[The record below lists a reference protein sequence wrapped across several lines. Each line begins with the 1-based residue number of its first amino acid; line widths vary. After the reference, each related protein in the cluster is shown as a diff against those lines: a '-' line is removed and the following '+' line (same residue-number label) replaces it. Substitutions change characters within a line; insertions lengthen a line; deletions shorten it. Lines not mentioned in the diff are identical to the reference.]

1 MKTKLSLF
9 SILFILCFVVLSL
22 SEKVRA
28 SDLKD
33 KKSPNIVFILADDM
47 GFGDLGC
54 YNSASKIPTPNIDK
68 LADKGIQFTNAHSP
82 GAWCVPSR
90 YGLLTG
96 QYPGRLAEM
105 NIRKQ
110 SLIKPEQ
117 ETLATML
124 KRNGYKTSCV
134 GKWHLGFEGV
144 DWSNP
149 AGITEMK
156 DGPTEKGFD
165 YFFGMH
171 ASLDIPPY
179 FYIENGKAV
188 QSPTK
193 EIGDGASANP
203 TSKVSGAFYRAGA
216 ISPDFKHDEV
226 LDKFTEKAFG
236 FLDNHTKENNNDPFF
251 LYLPLTA
258 PHTPWLPKDEFVG
271 KSGAGEYG
279 DFTMQVDNLVGQV
292 VAYLKENNL
301 LENTIV
307 FFSSDNGPV
316 WFHEDIEKFEH
327 ASVGV
332 LRGMKGDMWEGG
344 SRIPFIVSAPNRFET
359 GVQSNQMIC
368 FTDMIATLADL
379 LGDKTIK
386 STDFD
391 SHSFLPILTNSN
403 FEKPARDKLVIEKKS
418 YRIGDWKYIEG
429 SGQGG
434 IAARYAPDKKY
445 IMSEKIPGE
454 LYNLKNDLSEQN
466 NLYDEYPEKV
476 KEMKKALDEIV
487 QQLSK

>member
-1 MKTKLSLF
+1 MMKLKLQFLF
-9 SILFILCFVVLSL
+9 FLLLALQVGFIAPKNLKAA
-22 SEKVRA
+22 EP
-28 SDLKD
+28 KD
-33 KKSPNIVFILADDM
+33 KDQPNIVFILADDM
-47 GFGDLGC
+47 GYGDLTC

-68 LADKGIQFTNAHSP
+68 LADQGIRFTNAHSP

-90 YGLLTG
+90 YGLITG
-96 QYPGRLAEM
+96 RYPGRLAEM

-110 SLIKPEQ
+110 SLIKPKQ

-124 KRNGYKTSCV
+124 KRNGYQTACV

-144 DWSNP
+144 DWGNP
-149 AGITEMK
+149 ASISEMK
-156 DGPTEKGFD
+156 GGPIEKGFD

-171 ASLDIPPY
+171 ASLDIQPY
-179 FYIENGKAV
+179 FYIENGSAV
-188 QSPTK
+188 ESPT
-193 EIGDGASANP
+193 ESIGDGASLNP
-203 TSKVSGAFYRAGA
+203 TSVVSGAFYRAGA
-216 ISPDFKHDEV
+216 ISPDFKHEEV
-226 LDKFTEKAFG
+226 LDKFTEKAFS
-236 FLDNHTKENNNDPFF
+236 FLDNHKKQNQKDPFF

-258 PHTPWLPKDEFVG
+258 PHTPWLPKQEFVG

-292 VAYLKENNL
+292 VAYLKENHL

-344 SRIPFIVSAPNRFET
+344 SRIPFIVSAPNRFGK
-359 GVQSNQMIC
+359 GVQSNQMIG
-368 FTDMIATLADL
+368 FTDMMATLADL
-379 LGDKTIK
+379 VGDK
-386 STDFD
+386 SLNNNDFN
-391 SHSFLPILTNSN
+391 SNSFLPILTSSN
-403 FEKPARDKLVIEKKS
+403 YKKPARNELVVEKKS
-418 YRIGDWKYIEG
+418 YRKGDWKYIAG

-434 IAARYAPDKKY
+434 IAARYAPNKKY
-445 IMSEKIPGE
+445 IMTEKNPGE

-466 NLYDEYPEKV
+466 NLYDKYPEKV
-476 KEMKKALDEIV
+476 AEMKDALNKILQAD
-487 QQLSK
+487 